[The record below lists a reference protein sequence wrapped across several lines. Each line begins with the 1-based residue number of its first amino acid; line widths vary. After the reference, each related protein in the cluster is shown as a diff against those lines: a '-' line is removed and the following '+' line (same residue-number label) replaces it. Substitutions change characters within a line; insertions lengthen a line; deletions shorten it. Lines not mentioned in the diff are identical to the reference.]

1 MLKSNLKVLLAER
14 NISITQVSNDT
25 GISRTTLTSLM
36 SVAKG
41 IQFETMN
48 TLCNYLKITP
58 SDLFI
63 YVPYD
68 VKIELE
74 SFRYYYSSSGNFF
87 SFFITILK
95 ETKKY
100 EFPFTGSIYKVDK
113 DFDIKLEFSRIELYN
128 FFSDEDKDKVKNI
141 KYYLKKLPIQFFV
154 DIENQIRKIFL
165 KELKHSDFYDKT
177 NEEIP
182 YIEDKIKEEDLSI
195 KFDWSFLDK

>member
-68 VKIELE
+68 IEIKLD
-74 SFRYYYSSSGNFF
+74 SFKYKYGSSNNFF
-87 SFFITILK
+87 SFFIEVLK
-95 ETKKY
+95 ENRKY
-100 EFPFTGSIYKVDK
+100 VILFNGYIYNFEK
-113 DFDIKLEFSRIELYN
+113 DFDIQLDLYQELETE
-128 FFSDEDKDKVKNI
+128 EDKDDFKNI
-141 KYYLKKLPIQFFV
+141 KYYLEKLPIQFFV
-154 DIENQIRKIFL
+154 DIENQIRKIFVE
-165 KELKHSDFYDKT
+165 ELEFSDFYDKI
-177 NEEIP
+177 NEEIS
-182 YIEDKIKEEDLSI
+182 YIDDKIKEEDLYI
-195 KFDWSFLDK
+195 KFDWSFLNK

>member
-68 VKIELE
+68 IEIKLD
-74 SFRYYYSSSGNFF
+74 SFKYKYGSSNNFF
-87 SFFITILK
+87 SFFIEVLK
-95 ETKKY
+95 ENRKY
-100 EFPFTGSIYKVDK
+100 VILFNGYIYNFEK
-113 DFDIKLEFSRIELYN
+113 DFDIQLDLYQELETE
-128 FFSDEDKDKVKNI
+128 EDKDDFKNI
-141 KYYLKKLPIQFFV
+141 KYYLEKLPIQFFV
-154 DIENQIRKIFL
+154 DIENQIRKIFVE
-165 KELKHSDFYDKT
+165 ELEFSDFYDKI

-182 YIEDKIKEEDLSI
+182 YIDDKIKEEDLYI
-195 KFDWSFLDK
+195 KFDWSFLNKQ

>member
-48 TLCNYLKITP
+48 ALCNYLKITP

-68 VKIELE
+68 IEIKLD
-74 SFRYYYSSSGNFF
+74 SFKYKYGSSNNFF
-87 SFFITILK
+87 SFFIEVLK
-95 ETKKY
+95 ENRKY
-100 EFPFTGSIYKVDK
+100 VILFNGYIYNFEK
-113 DFDIKLEFSRIELYN
+113 DFDIQLDLYQELETE
-128 FFSDEDKDKVKNI
+128 EDKDDFKNI
-141 KYYLKKLPIQFFV
+141 KYYLEKLPIQFFV
-154 DIENQIRKIFL
+154 DIENQIRKIFVE
-165 KELKHSDFYDKT
+165 ELEFSDFYDKI

-182 YIEDKIKEEDLSI
+182 FIDDKIKEEDLYI

>member
-68 VKIELE
+68 IEIKLD
-74 SFRYYYSSSGNFF
+74 SFKYKYGSSNNFF
-87 SFFITILK
+87 SFFIEVLK
-95 ETKKY
+95 ENRKY
-100 EFPFTGSIYKVDK
+100 VILFNGYIYNFEK
-113 DFDIKLEFSRIELYN
+113 DFDIQLDLYQELETE
-128 FFSDEDKDKVKNI
+128 EDKDDFKNI
-141 KYYLKKLPIQFFV
+141 KYYLEKLPIQFFV
-154 DIENQIRKIFL
+154 DIENQIRKIFVE
-165 KELKHSDFYDKT
+165 ELEFSDFYDKI

-182 YIEDKIKEEDLSI
+182 YIDDKIKEEDLYI
-195 KFDWSFLDK
+195 KFDWSFLNK

>member
-48 TLCNYLKITP
+48 ALCNYLKITP

-68 VKIELE
+68 IEIKLD
-74 SFRYYYSSSGNFF
+74 SFKYKYGSSNNFF
-87 SFFITILK
+87 SFFIEVLK
-95 ETKKY
+95 ENRKY
-100 EFPFTGSIYKVDK
+100 VILFNGYIYNFEK
-113 DFDIKLEFSRIELYN
+113 DFDIQLDLYQELETE
-128 FFSDEDKDKVKNI
+128 EDKDDFKNI
-141 KYYLKKLPIQFFV
+141 KYYLEKLPIQFFV
-154 DIENQIRKIFL
+154 DIENQIRKIFVE
-165 KELKHSDFYDKT
+165 ELEFSDFYDKI

-182 YIEDKIKEEDLSI
+182 YIDDKIKEEDLYI

>member
-68 VKIELE
+68 IEIELKDFKYKQD
-74 SFRYYYSSSGNFF
+74 SIKYMT
-87 SFFITILK
+87 FFIK
-95 ETKKY
+95 VFKGGRKY
-100 EFPFTGSIYKVDK
+100 EFSFNGFIYNVDK
-113 DFDIKLEFSRIELYN
+113 DFDIDIDLEKTPETPEEKESVETI
-128 FFSDEDKDKVKNI
+128 KNS
-141 KYYLKKLPIQFFV
+141 LEKLPIQFAG
-154 DIENQIRKIFL
+154 DIEKQVKAIFL
-165 KELKHSDFYDKT
+165 KELEYSDFYDKI

-182 YIEDKIKEEDLSI
+182 FIDDKIKGEDLYI
-195 KFDWSFLDK
+195 KFDWIFLNK